1 MQPFTLLAATEDAA
15 HSHSIMDAL
24 PHMAGMLMVL
34 ATLAF
39 LWGVCAF
46 TATIIKLLLREPKT
60 AAAPVSTAPVAAAPV
75 AAPAVAQTPAPET
88 SGIAPEIVAVIAAA
102 VATVTG
108 NQPVRIVSIK
118 PMSTSW
124 ERAGRQSVLTS
135 HRIR

>member
-1 MQPFTLLAATEDAA
+1 MQAILLLASTEDAA
-15 HSHSIMDAL
+15 HSHSIIDAL

-34 ATLAF
+34 VTLAV

-46 TATIIKLLLREPKT
+46 TAKMCAIFLPEKKAL
-60 AAAPVSTAPVAAAPV
+60 APVQAIQPKSEPIPAPVD
-75 AAPAVAQTPAPET
+75 E
-88 SGIAPEIVAVIAAA
+88 GISPEIIAVIAAA
-102 VATVTG
+102 VATVSG

-124 ERAGRQSVLTS
+124 ERAGRQAVLTS

>member
-1 MQPFTLLAATEDAA
+1 MQPFMLLAATEDAA
-15 HSHSIMDAL
+15 HSHSIIDAL

-46 TATIIKLLLREPKT
+46 TATIIKLLLRDPKPVP
-60 AAAPVSTAPVAAAPV
+60 APVPTASAAAAPV